1 MTDWS
6 KFDKINAKALAEEAE
21 NLGDDDFSLIPLGK
35 YEVRITDM
43 QLKPTKKKGDPM
55 LSVTFK
61 VIAGQYKKRLDWY
74 NQVIMM
80 GDENDKYRLH
90 SANTFLRSLK
100 SHHEVKFDSVQGYS
114 DLIDAIF
121 DDTKKQEYELEISE
135 KNGYR
140 QYKIKQ
146 VFAAD
151 E

>member
-21 NLGDDDFSLIPLGK
+21 NLGDGDFSLIPLGK
-35 YEVRITDM
+35 YEVCITDM

-55 LSVTFK
+55 LSVTFE
-61 VIAGQYKKRLDWY
+61 VIAGQYKKRLEWY

-100 SHHEVKFDSVQGYS
+100 SHIEVKFDSVQGYS